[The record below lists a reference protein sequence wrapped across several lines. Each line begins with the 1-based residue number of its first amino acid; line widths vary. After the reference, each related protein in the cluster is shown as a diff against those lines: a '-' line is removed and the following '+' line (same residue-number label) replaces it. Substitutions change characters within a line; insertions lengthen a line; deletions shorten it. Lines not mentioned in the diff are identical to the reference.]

1 MGGSPT
7 SLLEF
12 QAFDSAVQAMKEKLR
27 RSLLSRERLDVLDG
41 LVQPRM
47 RVVFL
52 PAVAT
57 SPAAIILFDDAEEP
71 GHRTSIRLAASLK
84 DGPYVLISI
93 CDSLKD
99 GRVAVTCRWRRR

>member
-1 MGGSPT
+1 
-7 SLLEF
+7 
-12 QAFDSAVQAMKEKLR
+12 MKEKLR

-41 LVQPRM
+41 VVQPRM

-84 DGPYVLISI
+84 E
-93 CDSLKD
+93 
-99 GRVAVTCRWRRR
+99 GRTS